1 MIIPMNSG
9 RGITPIYIPSP
20 VVTHAHEE
28 QPSSGSYQGSEPG
41 VGAWVLLVVVIILL
55 IGIMVY
61 VIELI
66 KHLGDEK

>member
-1 MIIPMNSG
+1 MIIPMNNGSG
-9 RGITPIYIPSP
+9 TTPIYIPSP
-20 VVTHAHEE
+20 VVTTHTYEE
-28 QPSSGSYQGSEPG
+28 QSSSGSHQGSEPG

-66 KHLGDEK
+66 KHLGDE